1 MNLTENLLEFTSS
14 GGEWVLWILMA
25 LSFFS
30 LAVIIERAVYISFRQ
45 NRDQGLSANLLL
57 YLKDKKI
64 NEAIEY
70 ITQKPTVQSQVLK
83 IGLENL
89 DKGSAYVG
97 EIMESQTL
105 LERKRLSKRVV
116 FLATVGSNAP
126 FIGLFGTVLGIIKAF
141 RDLSLNISGG
151 VDAVMAGISEALVAT
166 AVGLFVAIPATLAYN
181 YFQKQIRVI
190 FWDTESL
197 TKTVLANLRQ

>member
-105 LERKRLSKRVV
+105 LERKRLSKRLV

>member
-1 MNLTENLLEFTSS
+1 MNLTANLLELTSS
-14 GGEWVLWILMA
+14 GGEWVLWILIV

-45 NRDQGLSANLLL
+45 NRDSGLTANLLL
-57 YLKDKKI
+57 YLKDKKV

-70 ITQKPTVQSQVLK
+70 ITQKPTVQSQVLRV
-83 IGLENL
+83 GLENI
-89 DKGSAYVG
+89 DKGSVYVG
-97 EIMESQTL
+97 ELMESQTL
-105 LERKRLSKRVV
+105 LERKRLSKRLV

-190 FWDTESL
+190 FWDTDSL